1 MPARRW
7 TDDQLRDAIA
17 TCTTWA
23 AVHRALGL
31 RGRSDAVK
39 KRCDELG
46 LDHSHIGTPE
56 SRRRWTDEQLTA
68 AAARATSLHQVFVD
82 LGLVVGGGSW
92 MSLQEHIRRLRLDT
106 THWERPVPTEPTV
119 TKRIRFDWPAD
130 VFEAACDGARSVAQ
144 VMERLGLDPRRKLG
158 RSAVERRMRER
169 GVDPSSLPGQG
180 WSGANDDAPRYR
192 KALSEIL
199 VAGRLITSTAQIK
212 ERLVQEGVLAWRC
225 AVCGLDTWRSRP
237 LVLQLDH
244 INGDRRDNRR
254 ENLRFLCPN
263 CHSQTDT
270 FAGKNV
276 GRGYSPGR

>member
-23 AVHRALGL
+23 AVHRHLGL
-31 RGRSDAVK
+31 RGRSDAVRE
-39 KRCDELG
+39 RCEVLG
-46 LDHSHIGTPE
+46 LDHSHIGTPA
-56 SRRRWTDEQLTA
+56 SRRRWTDEQLIDA
-68 AAARATSLHQVFVD
+68 VAEATSLHQVFVD

-92 MSLQEHIRRLRLDT
+92 MSLQDHIRRLNIDT
-106 THWERPVPTEPTV
+106 THWERPVPQEPTV
-119 TKRIRFDWPAD
+119 TKRVRFDWPVD

-158 RSAVERRMRER
+158 RRAVERRMRER
-169 GVDPSSLPGQG
+169 GVDPSALPGQG
-180 WSGANDDAPRYR
+180 WSRANGDPPRYR
-192 KALSEIL
+192 KPLSEIL
-199 VAGRLITSTAQIK
+199 VAGRVISSTEKLK
-212 ERLVQEGVLAWRC
+212 ERLVGEGILDWRC
-225 AVCGLDTWRSRP
+225 AVCCLETWRSKR

-244 INGDRRDNRR
+244 INGDRRDNRIG
-254 ENLRFLCPN
+254 NLRFLCPN

-270 FAGKNV
+270 FAGKNM